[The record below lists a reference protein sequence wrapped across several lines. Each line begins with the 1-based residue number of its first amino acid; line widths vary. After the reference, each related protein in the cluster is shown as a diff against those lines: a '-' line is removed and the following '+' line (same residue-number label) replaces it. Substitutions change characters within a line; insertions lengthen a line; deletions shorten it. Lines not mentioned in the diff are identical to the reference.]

1 MRDQGLMSA
10 ILVHPGSLATVG
22 LILNE
27 GISLVHP
34 DPSAKIPMLDPS
46 RGRTGVIRR
55 SKRTVGTSES
65 LLALPFP

>member
-1 MRDQGLMSA
+1 MSD
-10 ILVHPGSLATVG
+10 ILVRPGSLATVG

-34 DPSAKIPMLDPS
+34 DPSAKIPMFDLL
-46 RGRTGVIRR
+46 RGMPGVIRP

-65 LLALPFP
+65 LPALPLP